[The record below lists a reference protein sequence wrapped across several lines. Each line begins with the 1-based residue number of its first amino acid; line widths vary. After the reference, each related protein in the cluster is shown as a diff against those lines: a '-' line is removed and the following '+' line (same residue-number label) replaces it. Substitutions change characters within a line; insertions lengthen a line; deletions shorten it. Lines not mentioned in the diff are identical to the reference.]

1 MMKAVLFAFLLFY
14 KSKLSSFFGDEYKTL
29 DYKPCFYFFKWYLMD
44 KMLEWG
50 KNQEL
55 IPN

>member
-29 DYKPCFYFFKWYLMD
+29 DYKPCFYFFQMVFD
-44 KMLEWG
+44 GQNVRMG